1 MPSTPLTSKL
11 EFTLCKEAASIA
23 TTATELAAI
32 QQLLVTHIPKPEFR
46 TALGLVVD
54 PLTETYQVL
63 VYILDPLFSIKSE
76 SDFQSSFTEAFEQY
90 KQRLQEKNSLPRGC
104 VEASYEAYL
113 VLSQTKEAKTGFPL
127 LRRTFDRLLN
137 YIDKYVDNDSWLLMN
152 IDNIYKMLNLL
163 LGEISEL
170 NARDPEDAWLT
181 YDLAMESLLP
191 FMHIINNRSQALA
204 ALAQPQSAP
213 AATAMG

>member
-32 QQLLVTHIPKPEFR
+32 QQLLFTHIPKAEFHS
-46 TALGLVVD
+46 ALGLVID

-76 SDFQSSFTEAFEQY
+76 SDFSSGFNTAYEQY
-90 KQRLQEKNSLPRGC
+90 KQRLQDKSSLPRSC

-113 VLSQTKEAKTGFPL
+113 VFSQSKEAKTGFPI

-152 IDNIYKMLNLL
+152 IDNVYKMLNLL

-170 NARDPEDAWLT
+170 NTGDPEEAWLT
-181 YDLAMESLLP
+181 YDLAMESVLP
-191 FMHIINNRSQALA
+191 FMHIINTRAQALA
-204 ALAQPQSAP
+204 TLAQPEP
-213 AATAMG
+213 ANAVAMG

>member
-32 QQLLVTHIPKPEFR
+32 QQLLCSHIPKAEFR
-46 TALGLVVD
+46 SALGLVID

-63 VYILDPLFSIKSE
+63 IYILDPLFSIKSE
-76 SDFQSSFTEAFEQY
+76 SDFNSGFGAAHEQY
-90 KQRLQEKNSLPRGC
+90 KQRLQEKSSLPRSS

-113 VLSQTKEAKTGFPL
+113 IFSQSKEAKTGFPI
-127 LRRTFDRLLN
+127 LRRSFDRLLN

-152 IDNIYKMLNLL
+152 IDNVYKMLNLL
-163 LGEISEL
+163 LGEIAEL
-170 NARDPEDAWLT
+170 NTGDPEEAWLT

-191 FMHIINNRSQALA
+191 FMQIINTRAQALA
-204 ALAQPQSAP
+204 SSAQPQP
-213 AATAMG
+213 AAAVAIA

>member
-11 EFTLCKEAASIA
+11 EFTLCKEAASVA

-32 QQLLVTHIPKPEFR
+32 QQLLFTHIPKAEFR
-46 TALGLVVD
+46 SALGLVVD

-63 VYILDPLFSIKSE
+63 TYILDPLFSIKSE
-76 SDFQSSFTEAFEQY
+76 SDFNSGFTAAYEQY
-90 KQRLQEKNSLPRGC
+90 KQRLQEKSSLPRSF

-113 VLSQTKEAKTGFPL
+113 VFSQSKEAKTGFPI

-163 LGEISEL
+163 LGEIGEM
-170 NARDPEDAWLT
+170 NTGDPEEAWLT
-181 YDLAMESLLP
+181 YDLAMESVMP
-191 FMHIINNRSQALA
+191 FMQIINMRAQALA
-204 ALAQPQSAP
+204 TLAQPEPASAV
-213 AATAMG
+213 AMG

>member
-11 EFTLCKEAASIA
+11 EFTLCKEAASVA

-32 QQLLVTHIPKPEFR
+32 QQLLFTHIPKAEFR
-46 TALGLVVD
+46 SALGLVID

-76 SDFQSSFTEAFEQY
+76 SDFNSGFNTAYEQY
-90 KQRLQEKNSLPRGC
+90 KQRLQEKSSLPRSC
-104 VEASYEAYL
+104 VETSYEAYL
-113 VLSQTKEAKTGFPL
+113 VFSQSKEAKTGFPI

-152 IDNIYKMLNLL
+152 IDNVYKMLNLL

-170 NARDPEDAWLT
+170 NTGDPEEAWLT
-181 YDLAMESLLP
+181 YDLAMESVLP
-191 FMHIINNRSQALA
+191 FMHIINTRAQALA
-204 ALAQPQSAP
+204 TLAQPEPASAV
-213 AATAMG
+213 AMG